1 MSNFITM
8 DFNQLFRDRTKKFS
22 IAIIKSL
29 SPLPYSD
36 DLSIIR
42 KQIIRSATSAASNY
56 RAVARARSE
65 KERFA
70 KICIVVEEIDE
81 TQFWLELIEEL
92 QYLNQEKIIDLK
104 QECEELVKVMTKYKF
119 TLSQNIKS

>member
-1 MSNFITM
+1 
-8 DFNQLFRDRTKKFS
+8 L
-22 IAIIKSL
+22 IIKSL

-42 KQIIRSATSAASNY
+42 KQIIRSATSVAANY

-70 KICIVVEEIDE
+70 KIVEEIDE
-81 TQFWLELIEEL
+81 TQFWLE
-92 QYLNQEKIIDLK
+92 IIDELEYLDSGKISHLK
-104 QECEELVKVMTKYKF
+104 SECDELKVMTAYKF
-119 TLSQNIKS
+119 KLSQNTIL